1 MCTVT
6 MNQNAAKPQFALFN
20 VVFSSD
26 ANKSLTVSSV
36 RDTLQRMGI
45 EITNQEIERSFSKWR
60 RSGMLHKEGEGF
72 KLGSY

>member
-6 MNQNAAKPQFALFN
+6 MSQSAAKPHFALFN

-45 EITNQEIERSFSKWR
+45 EISNQEIERSFSKWR
-60 RSGMLHKEGEGF
+60 RSGMLHKDGEGF

>member
-6 MNQNAAKPQFALFN
+6 MSQHAVKPQFALFN

-36 RDTLQRMGI
+36 RDSLQRMGV
-45 EITNQEIERSFSKWR
+45 EISSQEIERSFSKWR
-60 RSGMLHKEGEGF
+60 RSGMLHKEGDGF